1 MIIDLEEL
9 YRVHHIINDVD
20 EDGVL
25 DYSSQGLNSF
35 QDFVEW
41 FSFKLEK
48 DSVIYFN
55 NDWIPYENEQWNDFN
70 FIPFELLD
78 ESEEF
83 IKEWVLKKIK
93 SLEESYKEELKERL
107 RRAENEVQILKK
119 RISEDGII

>member
-1 MIIDLEEL
+1 MTIDLEEL
-9 YRVHHIINDVD
+9 YRIHHIINDVD

-25 DYSSQGLNSF
+25 DYSPQGLNSF

-83 IKEWVLKKIK
+83 IKEWALKKIK
-93 SLEESYKEELKERL
+93 SSEESYKEDLKDRL
-107 RRAENEVQILKK
+107 RRAENEVEILKK
-119 RISEDGII
+119 QISEDDII

>member
-9 YRVHHIINDVD
+9 YRIHHIINDVD

-41 FSFKLEK
+41 FSFKLGK
-48 DSVIYFN
+48 NNVIYFN

-93 SLEESYKEELKERL
+93 SSEESYKEDLKDRL
-107 RRAENEVQILKK
+107 RRAENEVDILKK
-119 RISEDGII
+119 QISEDGII